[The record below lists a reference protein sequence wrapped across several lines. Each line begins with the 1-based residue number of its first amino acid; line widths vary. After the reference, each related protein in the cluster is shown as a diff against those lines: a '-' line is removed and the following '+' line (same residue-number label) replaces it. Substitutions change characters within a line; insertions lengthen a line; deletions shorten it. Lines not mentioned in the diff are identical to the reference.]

1 MGRIVVNILDRF
13 KAPRALTDLVVLKD
27 SRNYIAEYDSE
38 KYLIACKN
46 YAKKFGVYLIPS
58 RFAVNGYIYM
68 CLFSPEG
75 KILGIQGAT
84 HLNLNLK
91 SAFKQYDELNV
102 IDCPLG
108 KIFLCVDTDIY
119 HGEVIS
125 AVREMGAELIVSSQ
139 FINSYEY
146 NDKMLRL
153 GVWNAAQSGACFVLS
168 VSNMESS
175 LLAPC
180 DLTRDLSGYSVT
192 PTNQKNL
199 IIKIFTGKLQKPTD
213 LAHVGVTKNRD
224 FFKRH
229 YKQLT
234 SN

>member
-1 MGRIVVNILDRF
+1 MGKIVVNVIDRF
-13 KAPRALTDLVVLKD
+13 KAPRAMTDLVVLKD
-27 SRNYIAEYDSE
+27 KRNYIAEYDSK
-38 KYLIACKN
+38 KYLLACRK
-46 YAKKFGVYLIPS
+46 YAQSYGVYLIPS

-68 CLFSPEG
+68 CMFNPKGE
-75 KILGIQGAT
+75 IIGIQGAT
-84 HLNLNLK
+84 HLNLNYK
-91 SAFKQYDELNV
+91 SAFKQYDRLNI

-125 AVREMGAELIVSSQ
+125 AVKDMGVSLIVSSQ
-139 FINSYEY
+139 FISEFEY
-146 NDKMLRL
+146 NDKMLSL
-153 GVWNAAQSGACFVLS
+153 GVWNASQSAGCFVLS
-168 VSNMESS
+168 VSNHESA

-180 DLTRDLSGYSVT
+180 DLTRDYSGYALKPTGERSVF
-192 PTNQKNL
+192 L
-199 IIKIFTGKLQKPTD
+199 KIFSGKLEKETD
-213 LAHVGVTKNRD
+213 LSHVGLSKNRD